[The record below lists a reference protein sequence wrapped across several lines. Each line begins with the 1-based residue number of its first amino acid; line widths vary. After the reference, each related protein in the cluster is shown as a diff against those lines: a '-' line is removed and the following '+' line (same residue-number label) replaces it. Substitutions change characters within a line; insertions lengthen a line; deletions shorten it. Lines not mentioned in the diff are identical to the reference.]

1 MNAEIMEQIPRVLD
15 SLRAGNS
22 PERAS
27 PNVIAN
33 LIASVAGEP
42 AASGGVTTADATR
55 ASRIDPPKM
64 IETLSAK
71 DHIP

>member
-15 SLRAGNS
+15 SLRAGNP
-22 PERAS
+22 PERAL

-42 AASGGVTTADATR
+42 AASGGVTTGT
-55 ASRIDPPKM
+55 PHGPQGL
-64 IETLSAK
+64 TLLK
-71 DHIP
+71 